1 MPALNMATTHALG
14 REEAVRRLKEKFDHV
29 RATYGNKVG
38 DLREEWKGNTLEF
51 GFKATGMK
59 VSGTVTV
66 EDAEV
71 RLDAQ
76 LPFAAIVFKGMIER
90 QIRAELGQLL
100 A

>member
-1 MPALNMATTHALG
+1 MPSLNMATAHALG
-14 REEAVRRLKEKFDHV
+14 REEAVRRLKEKFHV
-29 RATYGNKVG
+29 VRGTYGHKVS
-38 DLREEWKGNTLEF
+38 DLSEEWKGNTLEF

-71 RLDAQ
+71 LLDAQ
-76 LPFAAIVFKGMIER
+76 LPFAAIMFKGMIER

>member
-1 MPALNMATTHALG
+1 MPSLNMTTSHALG
-14 REEAVRRLKEKFDHV
+14 REEAVRRLKEKFHV
-29 RATYGNKVG
+29 VRGTYGHKVN
-38 DLREEWKGNTLEF
+38 DLREEWNGHTLAF

-76 LPFAAIVFKGMIER
+76 LPFAAIMFKGMIEK